1 MREEELIAL
10 LPTIAEELTA
20 IQFRNDLEQLDF
32 ILADLLA
39 EDKVAAYEA
48 LGTLEDLLAE
58 ILSCPST
65 PPSARRNGMHAGVT
79 FAERRALSR
88 WALEA
93 AARCESPLTLM
104 AWYNI
109 LTHQRVID
117 RTSHKLSYVKNGRR
131 IGRFRNGV
139 CRR

>member
-10 LPTIAEELTA
+10 LPTITEELTA

-58 ILSCPST
+58 IAKLPEHSALSAEEWE
-65 PPSARRNGMHAGVT
+65 ARRTDFCQAAKLYLDG
-79 FAERRALSR
+79 R
-88 WALEA
+88 WKRQPA
-93 AARCESPLTLM
+93 AKA
-104 AWYNI
+104 
-109 LTHQRVID
+109 H
-117 RTSHKLSYVKNGRR
+117 
-131 IGRFRNGV
+131 
-139 CRR
+139 